1 MAPQKFIRNGMTSLP
16 RLVEEYLS
24 MLKETYEGTG
34 LHLATQQGDEVY
46 AKKII
51 ELCPSLVSSTNSKG
65 DTSLHVAA
73 RLGCTSILIW
83 MLESIKLHNAC
94 EEKNL
99 DAEMMNNDGLTP
111 LHCAAMK
118 GSIEILKE
126 FLNRA
131 PSSFYSVT
139 LEKRETVFHIA
150 ARHKQNEAFIS
161 MAKSD
166 NLGQLLYQLDID
178 GNTVLHVA
186 ASVGSIALVN
196 YIMEET
202 NVKVT
207 TKNKNGFVA
216 VDLLN
221 EEDKDFLKLSNALM
235 CGQRSSSPREIG
247 NQTKAVILHR
257 ADDDTIKKRQKEI
270 LRFQS
275 SDTPNKKFE
284 MQLEALQSAR
294 NTLAIVA
301 VLIASVTFTC
311 GLNPPGGV
319 YQEGFSIGK
328 STAGKTIAFMIFWIS
343 NSIALF
349 TSVSMVILL
358 LSIIP
363 YREDSLL
370 KFLVIAHWMMWVA
383 VAAMASAYVSAGL
396 VTLPHF
402 GETNWLIYATV
413 AIASLTL
420 GGMFVYLRFNLAKC
434 MFRKVTLLKCL
445 STPPV
450 RKNGYVDMAANI
462 EKGYYSY
469 C

>member
-1 MAPQKFIRNGMTSLP
+1 M
-16 RLVEEYLS
+16 V
-24 MLKETYEGTG
+24 
-34 LHLATQQGDEVY
+34 
-46 AKKII
+46 
-51 ELCPSLVSSTNSKG
+51 
-65 DTSLHVAA
+65 
-73 RLGCTSILIW
+73 
-83 MLESIKLHNAC
+83 
-94 EEKNL
+94 
-99 DAEMMNNDGLTP
+99 
-111 LHCAAMK
+111 
-118 GSIEILKE
+118 
-126 FLNRA
+126 
-131 PSSFYSVT
+131 
-139 LEKRETVFHIA
+139 
-150 ARHKQNEAFIS
+150 
-161 MAKSD
+161 
-166 NLGQLLYQLDID
+166 
-178 GNTVLHVA
+178 
-186 ASVGSIALVN
+186 
-196 YIMEET
+196 ET

-207 TKNKNGFVA
+207 TKNKNGLVA

-383 VAAMASAYVSAGL
+383 VAAMASAYVSAAL

-420 GGMFVYLRFNLAKC
+420 GGMFIYLRFNLAKC

>member
-1 MAPQKFIRNGMTSLP
+1 
-16 RLVEEYLS
+16 
-24 MLKETYEGTG
+24 
-34 LHLATQQGDEVY
+34 
-46 AKKII
+46 
-51 ELCPSLVSSTNSKG
+51 
-65 DTSLHVAA
+65 
-73 RLGCTSILIW
+73 
-83 MLESIKLHNAC
+83 
-94 EEKNL
+94 
-99 DAEMMNNDGLTP
+99 
-111 LHCAAMK
+111 
-118 GSIEILKE
+118 
-126 FLNRA
+126 
-131 PSSFYSVT
+131 
-139 LEKRETVFHIA
+139 
-150 ARHKQNEAFIS
+150 
-161 MAKSD
+161 
-166 NLGQLLYQLDID
+166 
-178 GNTVLHVA
+178 
-186 ASVGSIALVN
+186 
-196 YIMEET
+196 MEET

-383 VAAMASAYVSAGL
+383 VAAMASAYVSAAL

-420 GGMFVYLRFNLAKC
+420 GGMFVYLQFNLAKC
-434 MFRKVTLLKCL
+434 MLRKVTLLKCL